1 MTFRLSETAT
11 VTLRFKRRE
20 SRQGRAHRCALQVR
34 AGTRTVTVRG
44 DRLRR
49 GRYMVELEAR
59 DGSGNAAPVQRV
71 PRCSI
76 KRARG

>member
-1 MTFRLSETAT
+1 MRTA
-11 VTLRFKRRE
+11 R
-20 SRQGRAHRCALQVR
+20 LQVR

-49 GRYMVELEAR
+49 GRYMVEVEAR
-59 DGSGNAAPVQRV
+59 DGAGNRAPVQREAL
-71 PRCSI
+71 RI